1 MKLIADYTAMLK
13 EEFKGYNAAS
23 LTRDLM
29 AGITVCAVALPLA
42 LAFGVSSGATA
53 SAGLITAIIA
63 GVFMSVLA
71 GGFYQISGP
80 TGAMA
85 AILAGIVAQYGMQ
98 GVFVATFLAGVLL
111 LVAGFFHLGR
121 LTSFIPAP
129 VIAGF
134 TSGIAVIIALGQ
146 VDNFFG
152 VHSEGVSAVEK
163 LMSYGRLGFSPNFCA
178 LGIGLIV
185 VGLMIVYP
193 KKWNGVVPSS
203 LVAIIVATIISSVF
217 KMDVAVVGAIPKT
230 LLPDERLM
238 LSALD
243 MDTVKAML
251 APAVSIALLGMIES
265 LLCGAS
271 AGRMT
276 GVTLKSD
283 QELVAQ
289 GVGNMLVPLFGGIPA
304 TAAIARTSVAIKS
317 GAVTRLVGV
326 FHALGLLASM
336 MLLSPLMSRIPLA
349 GLAGV
354 LMVTAWRMNEWGT
367 IRFWFKHKLKSSI
380 VKFFITMLATVLF
393 DLTTAIV
400 IGVVVGLVFFVAKS
414 AGLEV
419 ATEEVDPARLGLEEL
434 PGSGSAAVV
443 YLTGPLFFMTADTLR
458 SSLLAVEDKHTVI
471 LSMRGV
477 PSVDVTAAGV
487 LEEYW
492 KSCQQN
498 GVQLLFSSVQPN
510 VMRYLE
516 QEGFVD
522 TVGEDSFFESVD
534 KLLIK
539 VSLNA

>member
-1 MKLIADYTAMLK
+1 MKIVNEYSLMLR
-13 EEFKGYNAAS
+13 EEFRGYNGAKLAK
-23 LTRDLM
+23 DLM
-29 AGITVCAVALPLA
+29 AGVTVCAVALPLA

-63 GVFMSVLA
+63 GVVMSVLA

-98 GVFVATFLAGVLL
+98 GVFLATFMAGAFLL
-111 LVAGFFHLGR
+111 IAGFLHLGR

-152 VHSEGVSAVEK
+152 VHSEGVSAIEK
-163 LMSYGRLGFSPNFCA
+163 LASYGRLGFSPNWYA
-178 LGIGLIV
+178 LGIGLLV
-185 VGLMIVYP
+185 VGLMILYP

-203 LVAIIVATIISSVF
+203 LVAIIVATIVSGVF

-230 LLPDERLM
+230 LLPDERLT
-238 LSALD
+238 LAAFDPAAIKALI
-243 MDTVKAML
+243 

-265 LLCGAS
+265 LLCGAA

-283 QELVAQ
+283 QELLAQ

-317 GAVTRLVGV
+317 GAVTRLAGV

-336 MLLSPLMSRIPLA
+336 MLLSPLMGRIPLA

-354 LMVTAWRMNEWGT
+354 LMVTAWRMNEWET
-367 IRFWFKHKLKSSI
+367 IRYWFKHGLKSSI
-380 VKFFITMLATVLF
+380 AKFFITMLATVLF
-393 DLTTAIV
+393 DLTTAIL
-400 IGVVVGLVFFVAKS
+400 IGVVVGVIFFVAKS
-414 AGLEV
+414 SGLEIS
-419 ATEEVDPARLGLEEL
+419 TEEVDPARVGLENV
-434 PGSGSAAVV
+434 PGSQESTVV
-443 YLTGPLFFMTADTLR
+443 YLTGPLFFMTADALR
-458 SSLLAVEDKHTVI
+458 SGLAQVKNKKTVI

-477 PSVDVTAAGV
+477 PSIDVTAAGV
-487 LEEYW
+487 LEEYYEASS
-492 KSCQQN
+492 KQ
-498 GVQLLFSSVQPN
+498 GIKVLFSSVQPH
-510 VMRYLE
+510 VHDYLVRTGLVE
-516 QEGFVD
+516 R
-522 TVGEDSFFESVD
+522 VGEENFYQSVD
-534 KLLIK
+534 KLLAK
-539 VSLNA
+539 LAQG

>member
-13 EEFKGYNAAS
+13 QEFKGYNAAS
-23 LTRDLM
+23 LTKDLM

-63 GVFMSVLA
+63 GIFMSVLA

-85 AILAGIVAQYGMQ
+85 AVLAGIVAQYGMQ

-111 LVAGFFHLGR
+111 LVAGFLHLGR

-163 LMSYGRLGFSPNFCA
+163 LVSYGRLGFSPNWYA

-203 LVAIIVATIISSVF
+203 LVAIIVATIISSVL

-230 LLPDERLM
+230 LLPDERLT
-238 LSALD
+238 LAALD
-243 MDTVKAML
+243 METVKAML

-317 GAVTRLVGV
+317 GAVTRLAGV
-326 FHALGLLASM
+326 FHAMGLLASM

-354 LMVTAWRMNEWGT
+354 LMVTAWRMNEWST
-367 IRFWFKHKLKSSI
+367 IRFWFQHKLKSSI
-380 VKFFITMLATVLF
+380 AKFFITMLATVLF

-400 IGVVVGLVFFVAKS
+400 IGVVGALVLFVAKS
-414 AGLEV
+414 ADLSI
-419 ATEEVDPARLGLEEL
+419 ASEEVDPARLGLEEL
-434 PGSGSAAVV
+434 PGSRSAAVV
-443 YLTGPLFFMTADTLR
+443 YLTGPLFFMTSDTLR
-458 SSLLAVEDKHTVI
+458 SGLEAVEDKHTVI

-477 PSVDVTAAGV
+477 PSIDVTAAGV

-492 KSCQQN
+492 KSCQKRN
-498 GVQLLFSSVQPN
+498 VQLFFSSVQPH
-510 VMRYLE
+510 VMQYLE

-522 TVGEDSFFESVD
+522 TVGREAFFESVD

>member
-13 EEFKGYNAAS
+13 QEFKGYNAAS
-23 LTRDLM
+23 LTKDLM

-63 GVFMSVLA
+63 GIFMSVLA

-98 GVFVATFLAGVLL
+98 GVFVATFLAGILL
-111 LVAGFFHLGR
+111 LVAGFLHLGR

-152 VHSEGVSAVEK
+152 VRSEGVSAVEK
-163 LMSYGRLGFSPNFCA
+163 LMSYGRLGFSPNWYA
-178 LGIGLIV
+178 LGIGLLV
-185 VGLMIVYP
+185 VVLMIVYP

-203 LVAIIVATIISSVF
+203 LVAIIVATIVSSVF

-230 LLPDERLM
+230 LLPDERLTFA
-238 LSALD
+238 ALD
-243 MDTVKAML
+243 MATVKAML

-317 GAVTRLVGV
+317 GAVTRLAGV

-354 LMVTAWRMNEWGT
+354 LMVTAWRMNEWST

-380 VKFFITMLATVLF
+380 AKFFITMLATVLF

-400 IGVVVGLVFFVAKS
+400 IGVVVAVVLFVAKS

-419 ATEEVDPARLGLEEL
+419 ANEEVDPARLGLEEL
-434 PGSGSAAVV
+434 PGSRSAAVV
-443 YLTGPLFFMTADTLR
+443 YLTGPLFFMTSDTLR
-458 SSLLAVEDKHTVI
+458 SGLEAVEDKHTVI

-477 PSVDVTAAGV
+477 PSIDVTAAGV

-492 KSCQQN
+492 NSCQKR
-498 GVQLLFSSVQPN
+498 GVRLFFSSVQPN
-510 VMRYLE
+510 VMQYLE
-516 QEGFVD
+516 QEGFVE
-522 TVGEDSFFESVD
+522 TVGRDSFFDSVD